1 MRNTIISTIHINQPE
16 FIESLMNGVFKG
28 RKREYVIEAVTSNQP
43 SPVNTYMRYDGQMKI
58 TYELMLDQVLKT
70 ERQKQIRHSQ
80 LQSIDEPLF
89 ITRKSD

>member
-1 MRNTIISTIHINQPE
+1 
-16 FIESLMNGVFKG
+16 
-28 RKREYVIEAVTSNQP
+28 
-43 SPVNTYMRYDGQMKI
+43 MKI

>member
-43 SPVNTYMRYDGQMKI
+43 SPENTYMRYDGEMKI

>member
-1 MRNTIISTIHINQPE
+1 
-16 FIESLMNGVFKG
+16 MNGVFKG
-28 RKREYVIEAVTSNQP
+28 QKREYVIEAVTSNQP
-43 SPVNTYMRYDGQMKI
+43 SPVNNYTMYNGQMKI

-80 LQSIDEPLF
+80 LQSIDEPLV